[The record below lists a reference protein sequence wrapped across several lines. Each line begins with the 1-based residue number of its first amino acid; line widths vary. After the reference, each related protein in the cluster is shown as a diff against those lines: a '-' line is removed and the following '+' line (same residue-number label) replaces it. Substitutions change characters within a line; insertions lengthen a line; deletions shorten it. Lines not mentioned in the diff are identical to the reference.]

1 MRSGVAPAVQHA
13 SPSAVQQPQQQQQQ
27 RVQASNR
34 PSWSSIAKSDG
45 LIRVGGDCGWGRVPH
60 LHMLHIQQQ
69 RRQLDAFHTTCL
81 RRILGIILGI
91 HRGPNCPAPPAS
103 MDAALSN
110 PSAPSDAPDASRG
123 SGTSDA
129 WRTTTPSSSCS
140 SSPHPA
146 LCMQAPAPRLR
157 PCGRPGAPPPSVVGE
172 ASPAAQLNDPD
183 APLPIPPSPAGTH
196 APGLGQDDGP
206 NEAPT
211 LERFLDVSDA
221 EGSTA
226 GSPAALASSS
236 SGSWGCAPPR
246 AGGGSVSCFVWP
258 SRPVRRAPPQPEEPS
273 SEHESTGSW
282 GLGSPLAQGDG
293 GVAPPAAGAA
303 AAVGS
308 SAPARAESAE
318 ALTLPGR
325 HQALTDG
332 EAAALG
338 ARPGSAR

>member
-1 MRSGVAPAVQHA
+1 MFCNIVKRLHA
-13 SPSAVQQPQQQQQQ
+13 Q
-27 RVQASNR
+27 
-34 PSWSSIAKSDG
+34 
-45 LIRVGGDCGWGRVPH
+45 
-60 LHMLHIQQQ
+60 
-69 RRQLDAFHTTCL
+69 
-81 RRILGIILGI
+81 
-91 HRGPNCPAPPAS
+91 APPTA
-103 MDAALSN
+103 
-110 PSAPSDAPDASRG
+110 
-123 SGTSDA
+123 
-129 WRTTTPSSSCS
+129 
-140 SSPHPA
+140 
-146 LCMQAPAPRLR
+146 
-157 PCGRPGAPPPSVVGE
+157 APPPAATPSLAGEASFGRPQRQQE
-172 ASPAAQLNDPD
+172 ASPAAELNDPD